1 MSVRQRG
8 YWLRQ
13 ADAVRRQAIA
23 AIAYGVGAGISMVF
37 SEKGSEVL
45 DELELSQTKEESK
58 RQSSE
63 AMWNML
69 KFLGGGKGV

>member
-1 MSVRQRG
+1 
-8 YWLRQ
+8 
-13 ADAVRRQAIA
+13 
-23 AIAYGVGAGISMVF
+23 MVF